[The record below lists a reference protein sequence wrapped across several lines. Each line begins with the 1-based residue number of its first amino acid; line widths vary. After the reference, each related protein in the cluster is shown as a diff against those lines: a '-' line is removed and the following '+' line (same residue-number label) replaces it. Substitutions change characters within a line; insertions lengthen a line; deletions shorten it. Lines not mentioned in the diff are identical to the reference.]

1 MMKICGSIQ
10 LRKCFSSSYPLTFYA
25 DLLDPYLL
33 MIVNA
38 ELPLNFLYLLRV
50 SRLYRLRRHKTGL
63 KELEM
68 LRRLNDADPDDKFH
82 CLRLF
87 RHFFHKQ
94 HLCLVFEPLAMNLR
108 EVSYVDFV
116 ASAVTNSVV

>member
-10 LRKCFSSSYPLTFYA
+10 LRKCFSSSYPFTFYA

-33 MIVNA
+33 MIVDA